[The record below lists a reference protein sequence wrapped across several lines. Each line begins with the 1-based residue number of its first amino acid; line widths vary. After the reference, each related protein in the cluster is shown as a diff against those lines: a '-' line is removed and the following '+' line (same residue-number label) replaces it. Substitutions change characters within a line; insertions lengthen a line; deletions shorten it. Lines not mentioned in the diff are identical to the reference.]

1 MRLEKI
7 RMMLPGLLAALSL
20 RQTNAL
26 APNFPSDRR
35 AFLIKSQGFAGAT
48 IAAPFL
54 ARAEEISPNNAIEDQ
69 RGNRPYAPLEA
80 LLPVTR
86 LKLWL
91 DRSYALSCNLSTAK
105 DKDEKFT
112 NLQEMDKILSN
123 PPKLFYSEKIDKRA
137 KGSTA
142 QLTTGISAA
151 NKNQYQF
158 NRQGLNVGDKFAA
171 MLNQADV
178 ERQWGMLQ
186 YAESKREDSNEMRA
200 AFNFYT
206 RQITFSDKYILTA
219 PKEQRKNMIRN
230 DELPSLTAVITADL
244 DLRDLYR
251 NDFLNN
257 IEDARAEVAYQ
268 VKQDDPDVVDTIDLV
283 KQAYTACDKWFV
295 LISPKDVQE
304 AIDAVSMQ
312 SRSNE

>member
-7 RMMLPGLLAALSL
+7 RIMLPGLLAALSL

-112 NLQEMDKILSN
+112 ILQEMDKILSN

-151 NKNQYQF
+151 NKDQYEL

>member
-7 RMMLPGLLAALSL
+7 RIMLPGLLAALSL

-26 APNFPSDRR
+26 APNFPSHRR

-112 NLQEMDKILSN
+112 ILQEMDKILSN

-151 NKNQYQF
+151 NKDQYQL